1 MAIKATVFNSA
12 LIQLVLLEQYSD
24 SLELACI
31 PFAFSCAV
39 QSLHVLLI
47 LISQQLSVYCRVYKK
62 L

>member
-12 LIQLVLLEQYSD
+12 LIQLVEQYSD

-47 LISQQLSVYCRVYKK
+47 LIFQQLSVYCRLYKK